1 VDTVADEGLAGKP
14 DIDVWIA
21 TQKKGRFLIT
31 QNHDFSDSLFQP
43 GTHASLLLVR
53 VREPGVNALL
63 QQVGKAF
70 QDNPPE
76 SWAGCFVVL
85 TRTQASSKTS
95 LKQNT

>member
-1 VDTVADEGLAGKP
+1 MFGLPPKRKAD
-14 DIDVWIA
+14 
-21 TQKKGRFLIT
+21 FLSRKTTI
-31 QNHDFSDSLFQP
+31 SRISLFQP

-76 SWAGCFVVL
+76 PGPDASVAL